1 MLKVKDI
8 TALTERFAPP
18 ELQEEYDNCGLLYGD
33 PEASGVLVTLD
44 LNEKVVEEAVR
55 KGANYILTHHPCIF
69 PSVSKLDHGLPV
81 HRGFAAA
88 IRANIAVYAA
98 HTSADFAEG
107 GLNDVLM
114 KILGAEEF
122 HCIGGDRRAPRIG
135 KLAEP
140 CTLKKFVKRVSEALG
155 DDHILYSGDDDKLI
169 ESFAAVNGGGGNE
182 ECLRAAINAGADV
195 FLSGD
200 FKYHVIRLAKD
211 LGYAIINF
219 GHFES
224 EMPFVEMMTDNL
236 VAAGVERVLQ
246 SRSRVRKQRREQ
258 EI

>member
-1 MLKVKDI
+1 MFKVKDL
-8 TALTERFAPP
+8 TALIEKFAPL
-18 ELQEEYDNCGLLYGD
+18 ELQEDYDNCGLLYGNPD
-33 PEASGVLVTLD
+33 EEVRGVLVTLD
-44 LNEKVVEEAVR
+44 LNEKVAAEALE
-55 KGANYILTHHPCIF
+55 KGANFILTHHPCIF
-69 PSVSKLDHGLPV
+69 PSVSKLDWLSSA

-88 IRANIAVYAA
+88 VRGNAAVYAA

-114 KILGAEEF
+114 RILGAEEF
-122 HCIGGDRRAPRIG
+122 HCIGGDRRAPRVG

-140 CTLKKFVKRVSEALG
+140 CTLKEFVKRVSKALN
-155 DDHILYSGDDDKLI
+155 DDHVLYSGDDDKLVS
-169 ESFAAVNGGGGNE
+169 SFAAVNGGGGNE
-182 ECLRAAINAGADV
+182 ECLRAALGAGADV

-224 EMPFVEMMTDNL
+224 EMPFIEMMTEYL
-236 VAAGVERVLQ
+236 KASGVERVFGAECLE
-246 SRSRVRKQRREQ
+246 KPYN
-258 EI
+258 

>member
-1 MLKVKDI
+1 MLM
-8 TALTERFAPP
+8 R
-18 ELQEEYDNCGLLYGD
+18 
-33 PEASGVLVTLD
+33 
-44 LNEKVVEEAVR
+44 
-55 KGANYILTHHPCIF
+55 
-69 PSVSKLDHGLPV
+69 
-81 HRGFAAA
+81 
-88 IRANIAVYAA
+88 
-98 HTSADFAEG
+98 
-107 GLNDVLM
+107 
-114 KILGAEEF
+114 ILGAEEF

-140 CTLKKFVKRVSEALG
+140 CTLKKFVKRVSEALC
-155 DDHILYSGDDDKLI
+155 DDHILYSGDDEKLI

-224 EMPFVEMMTDNL
+224 EMPFVEMMTEYL
-236 VAAGVERVLQ
+236 KVAGVERVFGAESLE
-246 SRSRVRKQRREQ
+246 KPYN
-258 EI
+258 

>member
-1 MLKVKDI
+1 MFKVKDI
-8 TALTERFAPP
+8 TELTERFAPP
-18 ELQEEYDNCGLLYGD
+18 ELQAEYDNCGLMYGD
-33 PEASGVLVTLD
+33 PEAEVSGVLVTLD
-44 LNEKVVEEAVR
+44 LNEKVVEEAVG
-55 KGANYILTHHPCIF
+55 KDANYILVHHPCIF
-69 PSVSKLDHGLPV
+69 PSIAKLNHGLPV

-140 CTLKKFVKRVSEALG
+140 CTLKKFVKRVSEALC
-155 DDHILYSGDDDKLI
+155 DDHILYSGDDEKLI

-182 ECLRAAINAGADV
+182 ECLRAAISAGADV

-224 EMPFVEMMTDNL
+224 EMPFVEMMTDRL
-236 VAAGVERVLQ
+236 VAAGVERVFGAESLE
-246 SRSRVRKQRREQ
+246 KPYN
-258 EI
+258 

>member
-18 ELQEEYDNCGLLYGD
+18 ELQEEYDNCGLMYGD
-33 PEASGVLVTLD
+33 PEAEVSGVLVTLD
-44 LNEKVVEEAVR
+44 INEKVVEEAVA

-140 CTLKKFVKRVSEALG
+140 CTLKKFVKRVSEALC
-155 DDHILYSGDDDKLI
+155 DDHILYSGDDEKLI

-182 ECLRAAINAGADV
+182 ECLRAAISAGADV

-224 EMPFVEMMTDNL
+224 EMPFVEMMTEYL
-236 VAAGVERVLQ
+236 KVAGVERGFGAESLE
-246 SRSRVRKQRREQ
+246 KPYN
-258 EI
+258 